1 MELTFPIEFLVHGT
15 AVSQQAK
22 RPGSRA
28 NWREQVR
35 NASTAVIPQPHF
47 ASSRPIAVTLYYRP
61 LQAMEGDLD
70 NIIKPILDA
79 LSRHIYLDDSQI
91 ERIVVQ
97 KFEPDRDFAFPNPSP
112 TISAAWTA
120 PRPVLYVRLSDKPLG
135 EHR

>member
-22 RPGSRA
+22 RATSRA
-28 NWREQVR
+28 TWREQVR

-47 ASSRPIAVTLYYRP
+47 ASNRPIAVTLYYLLDQP
-61 LQAMEGDLD
+61 MPGDLD
-70 NIIKPILDA
+70 NIVKPILDA

-97 KFEPDRDFAFPNPSP
+97 KFKPNVELAFKNAS
-112 TISAAWTA
+112 SVLSVALAAR
-120 PRPVLYVRLSDKPLG
+120 RPVLYVRLSDQPME
-135 EHR
+135 EHQ